1 VLPCTNYD
9 TMDLKEQLVKYIKDV
24 IGFEINIQQ
33 PDELFKAKLPLF
45 LKEEYQWFEAL
56 LENKKCILAIVKDEN
71 RLGINQIGKQFQKA
85 GEMAGLPVIGVFN
98 HLEAYNR
105 KRLIEKKTAFIV
117 PGKQL
122 YIPEFLMDLREYKN
136 NTKKKTN
143 SISPVA
149 QQLLLLFLLDN
160 HNKLSIETQPF
171 KNLATLLETN
181 KMGITRAVESLKN
194 QNFIETTGK
203 KEKTIRFTDNK
214 QNLWTRAKKQNV
226 LINPVLKQVFTDELP
241 QHLQLLLCNDNALA
255 NYTDIN
261 PVRQKYYAIEKSMYY
276 ALKKTNALVNEN
288 NYEGK
293 YCLEVWKYN
302 PATITGL
309 LFENRKAVD
318 PLSLFLCYKGTT
330 DERIEM
336 ALEQIENKF
345 IWLKD

>member
-1 VLPCTNYD
+1 MLPCVNYD
-9 TMDLKEQLVKYIKDV
+9 TMDLKEKLVKYIKDV
-24 IGFEINIQQ
+24 VGFEINLQQ
-33 PDELFKAKLPLF
+33 PDKAFKMKLPLF

-56 LENKKCILAIVKDEN
+56 LENKKCVLAIVMDEN
-71 RLGINQIGKQFQKA
+71 HLSINQIGKQFQTVREIA
-85 GEMAGLPVIGVFN
+85 NLPVIGVFS

-122 YIPEFLMDLREYKN
+122 YIPEFLMDLREYNN
-136 NTKKKTN
+136 NTIKKTN
-143 SISPVA
+143 ILSPVA
-149 QQLLLLFLLDN
+149 QQLLLLFMLDK
-160 HNKLSIETQPF
+160 HNKLNIETQPF
-171 KNLATLLETN
+171 KSLATLLKTN
-181 KMGITRAVESLKN
+181 KMSITRAIESLKN
-194 QNFIETTGK
+194 QNFVETTGK

-214 QNLWTRAKKQNV
+214 QNLWTKAKKQNV
-226 LINPVLKQVFTDELP
+226 LINPVLKRIFTDELP
-241 QHLQLLLCNDNALA
+241 HHLQLLLCNDNALA

-309 LFENRKAVD
+309 LFENTKVID
-318 PLSLFLCYKGTT
+318 PLSLFLCYKDTI